1 MNFKVMSSLGSLFSV
16 WLLERAT
23 VIAAEQQLLLKIT
36 LISLKSRRDAFFSP
50 AVLYSTPLV

>member
-16 WLLERAT
+16 WLLERAA

-36 LISLKSRRDAFFSP
+36 LISLKSRRDAFFSL